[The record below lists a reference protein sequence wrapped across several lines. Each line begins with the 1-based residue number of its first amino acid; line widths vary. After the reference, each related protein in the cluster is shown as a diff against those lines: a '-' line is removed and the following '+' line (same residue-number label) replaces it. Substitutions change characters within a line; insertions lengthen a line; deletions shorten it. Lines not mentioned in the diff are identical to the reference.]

1 MLQDIPLD
9 QMLAFTRKNESSV
22 IPAWNA
28 VIGKA
33 IRKTYDVGQKDIVC
47 YVPIDL
53 RPIFHFETGR
63 KGIIRMKFV
72 QSYESDV
79 LTKRIY
85 EEFSALIPETAFK
98 DLGYHEFDEYPV

>member
-1 MLQDIPLD
+1 MNPDPDRRLPEN

-47 YVPIDL
+47 YVHIDL

-63 KGIIRMKFV
+63 NGV
-72 QSYESDV
+72 TN
-79 LTKRIY
+79 L
-85 EEFSALIPETAFK
+85 LIPFV
-98 DLGYHEFDEYPV
+98 DNSMRI